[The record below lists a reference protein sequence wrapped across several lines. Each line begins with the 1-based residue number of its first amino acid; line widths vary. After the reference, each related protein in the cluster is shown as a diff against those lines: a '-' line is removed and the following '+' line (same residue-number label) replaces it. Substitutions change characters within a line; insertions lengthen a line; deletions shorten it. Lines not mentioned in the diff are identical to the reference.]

1 MDCKDKPF
9 IKKLNELTS
18 FFQKGYSGRISVLK
32 FTVMVTINVEEER
45 KEILRRYRR
54 LLRKARPSLKGDDAK
69 MIKKAF
75 NLSLEAHSAQ
85 RRKSGEPYIY
95 HPLAVAQIC
104 VEEIGLGTT
113 SIIAALLHDVVEDT
127 EIELDEIKSDFGP
140 KISRIIDGLTKIA
153 GVPNQGTSKQAENF
167 RKILLTLSDD
177 VRVILVKLADRLHN
191 MRTMGSMPQHTRLK
205 IISETIHLYAPLAHR
220 LGLHAI
226 KSELEDLWLKY
237 SETKIYD
244 EITSKIAES
253 KSSRSQFI
261 RKFVAP
267 IREELNSKGLNFE
280 IKGRLKSIHSIW
292 NKTEKQHISFEEIY
306 DHFAIRII
314 LDNDYKTEKGTDFK
328 KEKKD
333 CWEVYSTVTDLYVPN
348 PGRLRDW
355 ISNPRANGYESLHT
369 TVMSRSGK
377 WVEVQIRTRRMDE
390 IAEKGYAAHW
400 KYKEGSGDSN
410 DSGLEQWMGKVRE
423 TLEQNDAN
431 AIEFVDDFR
440 TNFFS
445 KEVFVFTPKGESRI
459 LPSGATVLDF
469 AFDIHTRLGAKCT
482 GAKVNKKLVP
492 LDYRLKNGDQVE
504 IFTSK
509 NQRPKEDWLRFVVT
523 SKARSKIK
531 DTLKE
536 AQKQAATEGKEIV
549 RRKLKQMKTPFN
561 GEVVNQL
568 KAFFGEKTVTDLYYK
583 IAKGIINPSE
593 IKHYKDTEN
602 GSAYFQGARQK
613 REYFTDDDMTK
624 VKMTG
629 KDTLLMGDDMDV
641 LDYQL
646 APCCKPI
653 PGDDVFGY
661 VTVNEGIKVHRTNC
675 PNAHELLSNHGDRV
689 IKARWMSGR
698 ENASLVELKIGGI
711 DRLGLIKD
719 VTDVISSEL
728 KVNMRSMSIGTKTE
742 IFNGQIRLYISN
754 TDHLEELKQKLKK
767 VEGVVEVSSFRV
779 AAE

>member
-1 MDCKDKPF
+1 M
-9 IKKLNELTS
+9 
-18 FFQKGYSGRISVLK
+18 
-32 FTVMVTINVEEER
+32 FTVNVEEERKEEER
-45 KEILRRYRR
+45 KEILRMYRR
-54 LLRKARPSLKGDDAK
+54 LLRKARPLLKDDDAK

-75 NLSLEAHSAQ
+75 NLSLEAHSEQ

-127 EIELDEIKSDFGP
+127 EIGLDEIKSDFGS

-153 GVPNQGTSKQAENF
+153 GLPTQGISKQAENQ
-167 RKILLTLSDD
+167 RKVLLTLSDD

-191 MRTMGSMPQHTRLK
+191 MRTLGSMPQHKRLK

-244 EITSKIAES
+244 DITSKIADS

-267 IREELNSKGLNFE
+267 IREELNRKGLKFE

-292 NKTEKQHISFEEIY
+292 NKMEKQEISFQEIY

-314 LDNDYKTEKGTDFK
+314 LDNDYKTEKGTDLK

-333 CWEVYSTVTDLYVPN
+333 CWEVYSTVTDLYAPN
-348 PGRLRDW
+348 PSRLRDW
-355 ISNPRANGYESLHT
+355 ISSPRANGYESLHT

-377 WVEVQIRTRRMDE
+377 WVEVQIRTKRMDE

-400 KYKEGSGDSN
+400 KYKEGSGNSN

-445 KEVFVFTPKGESRI
+445 KEVFVFTPKGESKI

-469 AFDIHTRLGAKCT
+469 AFDIHTQLGAKCT

-504 IFTSK
+504 ILSFK

-531 DTLKE
+531 DSLKE
-536 AQKQAATEGKEIV
+536 AHKQAAAEGKEIV
-549 RRKLKQMKTPFN
+549 RRKLKQMKTPFD
-561 GEVVNQL
+561 GGVVNQL

-593 IKHYKDTEN
+593 IKRYKDIEP
-602 GSAYFQGARQK
+602 GSEGARQK
-613 REYFTDDDMTK
+613 KEGFTNDMTR

-629 KDTLLMGDDMDV
+629 KNTLLMGDDMDV

-711 DRLGLIKD
+711 DRAGLIKD
-719 VTDVISSEL
+719 LTHVISGDL
-728 KVNMRSMSIGTKTE
+728 KVNISSMSIGTKTE
-742 IFNGQIRLYISN
+742 IFNGQIRLYINN